1 MPKKKMIPRNRSGSV
16 VETSNRPSLL
26 MLAQR
31 DAVQRALTDREKKL
45 VERGQQ
51 CNQSQNNVDGSEAT
65 Q

>member
-51 CNQSQNNVDGSEAT
+51 YNQSQNNVDGSEAT

>member
-31 DAVQRALTDREKKL
+31 DAMQRALTEREKKL
-45 VERGQQ
+45 AEKEQ
-51 CNQSQNNVDGSEAT
+51 CK
-65 Q
+65 

>member
-45 VERGQQ
+45 VEKEQQ
-51 CNQSQNNVDGSEAT
+51 YHQSQNNVDGQEAT